1 MIWTRSGN
9 RREVPWDETNGWTTK
24 RSPRIPGFFSFSRAF
39 KKTVVYV
46 LAKMLVRMERMVYP
60 AQWCIPPCLV
70 LLPWSIRVALK
81 SDPLYNCA
89 TGKAFRSVDG
99 AIPRRHFDG
108 SDDNGNGFID
118 LEDGGSH
125 ARRLCGSSH
134 THPWERRVT

>member
-1 MIWTRSGN
+1 MDGRRRGTR
-9 RREVPWDETNGWTTK
+9 
-24 RSPRIPGFFSFSRAF
+24 GFQVFSFSRAF

-89 TGKAFRSVDG
+89 TGKALLQWIGKGLILSGPGNSSRRRFEGSV
-99 AIPRRHFDG
+99 
-108 SDDNGNGFID
+108 DNGNGFID

-125 ARRLCGSSH
+125 ARRLCGSCR
-134 THPWERRVT
+134 TYPWERRVT